1 VRLREESDVE
11 FEGKSAIVTGSG
23 NGLGAVYA
31 GALAA
36 EGAAVVV
43 ADIDGDAARRVANEL
58 TDAGHTAVG
67 VEVDTSDD
75 DAVARMVQTA
85 ETVFGGPDI
94 LVNNAGWR
102 PAPAGH
108 HYDDFPSELTSKEW
122 LRILAVNVVGPMICA
137 KACRR
142 LMAAR
147 GGGVIVNQSSN
158 AAYTTGAGPY
168 GVSKLAVNGL
178 TMTLAEEYAP
188 DGIRVNGIAPGVMT
202 GRGESSV
209 IDAAIANQVIRRRGT
224 PGDLVGTL
232 LFLCSDRSAFIT
244 GQTILVDGGQARRI

>member
-1 VRLREESDVE
+1 ME
-11 FEGKSAIVTGSG
+11 FDGKSAIVTGAGS
-23 NGLGAVYA
+23 GLGAVYA

-43 ADIDGDAARRVANEL
+43 ADIDRDAAERTANEL
-58 TDAGHTAVG
+58 TAAGGTAVA

-75 DAVARMVQTA
+75 DAVARMVETA
-85 ETVFGGPDI
+85 ETAFGGLDI

-108 HYDDFPSELTSKEW
+108 HYDAFPTELTSKEW

-137 KACRR
+137 KASRR
-142 LMAAR
+142 PMAAR

-158 AAYTTGAGPY
+158 AAYNTGAGPY

-178 TMTLAEEYAP
+178 TMTLAEEYAA

-202 GRGESSV
+202 GRGESAV
-209 IDAAIANQVIRRRGT
+209 IEAAIADQVIRRRGT

-232 LFLCSDRSAFIT
+232 LFLCSDRSSFIT
-244 GQTILVDGGQARRI
+244 GQTILVDGGQTRRI